1 MPAISAV
8 PAPPLALVAAPC
20 PAAFAAALAAAAP
33 QLRRAAARA
42 VPAGPRADELAQE
55 ALLRAWQ
62 LRGTW
67 RGDGDPGAFAHGILR
82 NLIRNDRRRRREL
95 PLDRLPPAGAWEADP
110 APAALDRLLGAERD
124 GAVQAALGRLPADEA
139 LVLRLRY
146 AEDLGQEQIDAALGQ
161 RPGQARA
168 ALQRGRRRLRAL
180 LAA

>member
-1 MPAISAV
+1 MPAISAA
-8 PAPPLALVAAPC
+8 PAPPLAVVCAPC
-20 PAAFAAALAAAAP
+20 PAAFAAAL
-33 QLRRAAARA
+33 AARA

-62 LRGTW
+62 LRGSW
-67 RGDGDPGAFAHGILR
+67 RGDGEPGAFAHGILR

-95 PLDRLPPAGAWEADP
+95 PLERLPPAGAWEADP

-124 GAVQAALGRLPADEA
+124 GAVRRALGQLPADEA
-139 LVLRLRY
+139 QVLRLRY